1 MELIVKKRLVAV
13 TLGVILSL
21 STVGEAGAS
30 VFSSPEDT
38 AASQDEIAGS
48 EAAEQRQTVQKQQ
61 THRKYSQR
69 ILVQRICFRQESMQ
83 VLQMQN
89 HRTAFCF
96 FIRRR

>member
-1 MELIVKKRLVAV
+1 MKKRLVAV

-48 EAAEQRQTVQKQQ
+48 EAAESETDSAK
-61 THRKYSQR
+61 TADTS
-69 ILVQRICFRQESMQ
+69 E

-89 HRTAFCF
+89 HRTAVLLFQQEKM
-96 FIRRR
+96 RHSQQLYHR